1 MPNAAGRAQQQE
13 EMILPEFKAMKRSAA
28 CALVTFAAA
37 GATAQAGGGPYVGVG
52 ASGSSYD
59 VDYSKAV
66 DSTSPANVSASA
78 GRIVRAAAAADSA
91 TWDVGL
97 LAGYRLPL
105 GSLYLDVEADVVLH
119 QGSAS
124 GYLAGAGTSPGRN
137 QLGEVWPED
146 WSLTKKRSLGAT
158 ARLGL
163 EVAALGASV
172 YALVGLSQLDADFE
186 TAYTGCLSPMG
197 CAPGEFTSGQ
207 EQHDESFNA
216 RTIGVGVEKALG
228 SAAVRGEVRHTDHG
242 SSTRT
247 VPFTEVAVT
256 VPVELATSEFGVG
269 VSLIWRL

>member
-1 MPNAAGRAQQQE
+1 MS
-13 EMILPEFKAMKRSAA
+13 LTEFKSLKRSAA
-28 CALVTFAAA
+28 CALVTFAAV
-37 GATAQAGGGPYVGVG
+37 GATAQVDGGPYIGVA
-52 ASGSSYD
+52 ASASAYD

-66 DSTSPANVSASA
+66 DNTSPANVSASA
-78 GRIVRAAAAADSA
+78 GRVVRASAAADSA

-105 GSLYLDVEADVVLH
+105 GFLYLDVEADVVLH

-124 GYLAGAGTSPGRN
+124 SYLAGAGTSPARN

-146 WSLTKKRSLGAT
+146 WSLTKERSLGAT
-158 ARLGL
+158 ARLGMEL
-163 EVAALGASV
+163 AALDASV
-172 YALVGLSQLDADFE
+172 YALVGLRRLDADFE
-186 TAYTGCLSPMG
+186 TAYTGCLSPTG
-197 CAPGEFTSGQ
+197 CAPGELTAGE
-207 EQHDESFNA
+207 EQHDESFDA
-216 RTIGVGVEKALG
+216 RTIGIGVEKALG

-247 VPFTEVAVT
+247 VPFTEVGVT